1 MIQERMHRLNGKE
14 LKRGKFV
21 LYWMQQAQRAQYN
34 PALDFAR
41 TQAEAFSLPL
51 VVLFV
56 ITPDYPH
63 ANLRHY
69 NFMLQGLS
77 ETIHTLNSSGIETII
92 TKGKWVETVVK
103 AAQDAALLIT
113 DRGYLRYLRDC
124 RRQIAEKIDCQMLEV
139 ESEVLI
145 PVELLMQK
153 EAYNAKVLRDK
164 IHKFLQISGPRLT
177 REFELTSVLSQA
189 DPNLS
194 PDLYSLMPRTDM
206 KVSATDYYQGG
217 HSEAVKHLNYFIR
230 NLLADY
236 QERRN
241 DPGTDCQSKLSPYL
255 HFGQISVLEI
265 LDHVISALGLSP
277 MEFWHL
283 VITHKPGTHPDQK
296 INSALTLFEEMIVR
310 RELSMNFCHFNDDYD
325 QYSVL
330 PAWARSTLREHS
342 ADPRPYIYGID
353 ALEKA
358 ETHDPYW
365 NAAQLEMLKT
375 GKMHGYMRMYW
386 GKKLIE
392 WTTDPEDAFAI
403 AQYLNDKYELDGR
416 DPNGYAGIAWC
427 FGKHDRAWQSNPI
440 SGNVRIMKD
449 SGLKRKFDMAGYL
462 KRIESL

>member
-1 MIQERMHRLNGKE
+1 MIQERMQNLNDKK
-14 LKRGKFV
+14 LKRGKYV
-21 LYWMQQAQRAQYN
+21 LYWMQQAQRAKYN
-34 PALDFAR
+34 PALDFALA
-41 TQAEAFSLPL
+41 QAQAFSLPL

-56 ITPDYPH
+56 ATPDFPH

-77 ETIHTLNSSGIETII
+77 ETFHTLKNGNIETKI
-92 TKGKWVETVVK
+92 TKGKWVESVLKT
-103 AAQDAALLIT
+103 AQDAALLIT
-113 DRGYLRYLRDC
+113 DKGYLRYPRDC

-139 ESEVLI
+139 ESDVLI
-145 PVELLMQK
+145 PVEFLMQK
-153 EAYNAKVLRDK
+153 EAYNARVLRDK
-164 IHKFLQISGPRLT
+164 IHKFLQNSGQRLT
-177 REFELTSVLSQA
+177 REFELTSVFSQKSPARNYDLLSM
-189 DPNLS
+189 L
-194 PDLYSLMPRTDM
+194 PRIDM
-206 KVSATDYYQGG
+206 TVSATEHYQGG
-217 HSEAVKHLNYFIR
+217 HSEAVKHLNHFIR

-236 QERRN
+236 HEQRN

-255 HFGQISVLEI
+255 HFGQISLIEI
-265 LDHVISALGLSP
+265 LDRVISAIGLSH

-283 VITHKPGTHPDQK
+283 VINHKPGTHPDKK
-296 INSALTLFEEMIVR
+296 INGALTLFEEMIVR

-342 ADPRPYIYGID
+342 SGPRPYVYGID
-353 ALEKA
+353 AMEKA

-392 WTTDPEDAFAI
+392 WSPDPEDAFAI

-440 SGNVRIMKD
+440 FGNVRIMKD

-462 KRIESL
+462 KRIDIL